1 MPNQKLL
8 LPAAI
13 LISAAALTAAQLAP
27 RTLAAD
33 DKPGRPA
40 GHHIAYC
47 DLWALANDLA
57 RSEKYKETDDRYER
71 EYDTVLKPIYEE
83 LEKLSEQLS
92 AIGDAPENDEARK
105 LRDRYVELSRE
116 YDEKYKKINN
126 ERRLEFAKRL
136 KECVRE
142 IRDTAQRIADE
153 EGFVYVL
160 QSYIDDPRSE
170 PGYKDEADAKPDDEN
185 ADEHADDDRDPWNS
199 VYYTE
204 RFRAAIVAPDDANI
218 DPLIR
223 ERLKLKPIEKSK

>member
-13 LISAAALTAAQLAP
+13 LISATVFTAAQLGP

-57 RSEKYKETDDRYER
+57 RSEKYQETDDRYER
-71 EYDTVLKPIYEE
+71 EYDTILKPIYEE

-105 LRDRYVELSRE
+105 LRERYTELSRE
-116 YDEKYKKINN
+116 YDEKFNKINN
-126 ERRLEFAKRL
+126 ERRLDFAKRL

-142 IRDTAQRIADE
+142 IRDAAQRIAEE

-170 PGYKDEADAKPDDEN
+170 PSYKDESEPDAEN
-185 ADEHADDDRDPWNS
+185 ADESESDDERDPWNS

-204 RFRAAIVAPDDANI
+204 RFRTAIVAPDDANI

-223 ERLKLKPIEKSK
+223 ERLKLKPIEKSR